1 MNLILQMRYRT
12 NVPEKSGCKQIIAKP
27 LDSRNPRLWWGQ
39 VAAGACKDGSC
50 PERVY
55 HSRPY
60 CQALSGQVL
69 KIIEVG
75 L

>member
-12 NVPEKSGCKQIIAKP
+12 NVSEKSGCKQIIAKA

-39 VAAGACKDGSC
+39 VAAGACKDGPC
-50 PERVY
+50 PEGLY

>member
-1 MNLILQMRYRT
+1 MFLRNLAVNRLLRNRLT
-12 NVPEKSGCKQIIAKP
+12 AGTHGCGG
-27 LDSRNPRLWWGQ
+27 GQ